1 MKSVDV
7 TQLNGHCIVR
17 WVGTEMALSD
27 GAVREGPVLW
37 AHPAVPYLQLVS
49 LDIQLDDGSVYRM
62 LSQSGD
68 GSGYYGL
75 YLLGQDAID
84 TPSSSESGSIYR
96 TRELSELPVGSVN
109 VAVTE
114 LDGPNAV
121 LRVEL
126 GIGGRTM
133 SCWAAEVYE
142 RDEENFEVCG
152 GDESILIQVDGFR
165 PDQKIPTHTLRRRGT
180 ATLKYGSHMSLKEK
194 LRDFAGALASAT
206 DAPDDYPALGY
217 VTYESNMADLK
228 EFWAM
233 IRPKLKRDLEQAE
246 FVDGKLEEAFA
257 AFEANEKD
265 KGRKAIL
272 AIYNLDVKQFR

>member
-1 MKSVDV
+1 
-7 TQLNGHCIVR
+7 
-17 WVGTEMALSD
+17 
-27 GAVREGPVLW
+27 
-37 AHPAVPYLQLVS
+37 
-49 LDIQLDDGSVYRM
+49 
-62 LSQSGD
+62 
-68 GSGYYGL
+68 
-75 YLLGQDAID
+75 
-84 TPSSSESGSIYR
+84 
-96 TRELSELPVGSVN
+96 
-109 VAVTE
+109 
-114 LDGPNAV
+114 
-121 LRVEL
+121 
-126 GIGGRTM
+126 
-133 SCWAAEVYE
+133 
-142 RDEENFEVCG
+142 
-152 GDESILIQVDGFR
+152 
-165 PDQKIPTHTLRRRGT
+165 
-180 ATLKYGSHMSLKEK
+180 MSLKEK